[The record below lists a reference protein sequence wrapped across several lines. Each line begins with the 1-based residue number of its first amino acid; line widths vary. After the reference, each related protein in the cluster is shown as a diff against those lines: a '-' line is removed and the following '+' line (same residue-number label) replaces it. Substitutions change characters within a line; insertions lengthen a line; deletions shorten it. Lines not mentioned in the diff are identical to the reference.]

1 MFTMKGGMAA
11 VEVQW
16 TVPPAG
22 PVGLPPGDLRMQDH
36 LVIQVPGQ
44 HRAKPS
50 IASLEAEGSE
60 AASSLRRDLILHS
73 SWVPIHLGT
82 YFGTLCSSFYTLQC
96 PVCLCQ
102 MFLLGCTV
110 TSDTSI
116 YDF

>member
-16 TVPPAG
+16 TVLPAG
-22 PVGLPPGDLRMQDH
+22 PVGLAPGDLRMQDH
-36 LVIQVPGQ
+36 LVTQIPGQ

-73 SWVPIHLGT
+73 SWVPIHWGPILGP
-82 YFGTLCSSFYTLQC
+82 FAHHFIPCSVQ
-96 PVCLCQ
+96 
-102 MFLLGCTV
+102 
-110 TSDTSI
+110 
-116 YDF
+116 